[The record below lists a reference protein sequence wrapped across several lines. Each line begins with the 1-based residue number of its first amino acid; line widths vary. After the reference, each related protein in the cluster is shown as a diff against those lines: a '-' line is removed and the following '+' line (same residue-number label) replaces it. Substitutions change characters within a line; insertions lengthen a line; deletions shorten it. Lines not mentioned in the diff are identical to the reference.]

1 MSAIQI
7 LISRVFLNLSVMVS
21 LIYIILEIYY
31 YHFISD
37 SFEYMGF
44 IQDFNFFKFLTAK
57 FIFILLLILSYSMFK
72 RSKFLYSIFL
82 VLLLFF
88 YIPNA
93 IFFSFSNGGI
103 PPFISNTFFVSLF
116 LITPFINFKLP
127 VVSLS
132 QNNKDVIMFVLP
144 IVLIIPIVVTFKMN
158 FNLNTLLLSDI
169 YSTRD
174 LFSEKMLG
182 WLAYIYNFEV
192 KTIIPIALIFFM
204 IKKRYLL
211 VGLMS
216 LLLIYLFVIS
226 GNKIVYFTPFI
237 IFFFYYL
244 GNSYISKIRNFFIIT
259 FALLFIT
266 PFVDGLFF
274 NSPVLGGTFINRFFF
289 IPALLTQWYFEFFD
303 GNPFY
308 FAESHFFN
316 EFIESPYDMPVGFL
330 LTKIYWGE
338 PTVFANNG
346 IVSDGFMNL
355 GYLGVVLFSII
366 FTSLFALFNSFKMH
380 KGYFGLFFCYI
391 YIMLSAPLLTCF
403 ITGGIALFMFLWF
416 FILNNKMLKH

>member
-1 MSAIQI
+1 
-7 LISRVFLNLSVMVS
+7 
-21 LIYIILEIYY
+21 
-31 YHFISD
+31 
-37 SFEYMGF
+37 
-44 IQDFNFFKFLTAK
+44 
-57 FIFILLLILSYSMFK
+57 
-72 RSKFLYSIFL
+72 

-88 YIPNA
+88 YIPNS
-93 IFFSFSNGGI
+93 IFFSFSNGAI
-103 PPFISNTFFVSLF
+103 SPFISNTFFVSLF

-132 QNNKDVIMFVLP
+132 QNKKKVVMLILPFVLLIP
-144 IVLIIPIVVTFKMN
+144 IVLVFKMD
-158 FNLNTLLLSDI
+158 FNLKTLLLMDI

-174 LFSEKMLG
+174 LFNEKMGGMLS
-182 WLAYIYNFEV
+182 YIYNFEV

-204 IKKRYLL
+204 IKRKYLL

-216 LLLIYLFVIS
+216 LALIYLYIIS
-226 GNKIVYFTPFI
+226 GNKIVYFTTFI
-237 IFFFYYL
+237 IAFFYYL
-244 GNSYISKIRNFFIIT
+244 GNSFVSKISNFLIIT
-259 FALLFIT
+259 LGLFLIT
-266 PFVDGLFF
+266 PLFDEF
-274 NSPVLGGTFINRFFF
+274 LFHTPLLGGTFINRFFF

-316 EFIESPYDMPVGFL
+316 EFIDSPYDMPVGFL

-366 FTSLFALFNSFKMH
+366 FTLLFALFNSFKMH

-403 ITGGIALFMFLWF
+403 ITGGISLFMFLWF
-416 FILNNKMLKH
+416 FILNNKQ